1 MQTCLQ
7 QQQQQ
12 HQTKDIKLEER
23 AIKFKTEYMK
33 QNQPTISKLTMK
45 MDGEKQSCCRG
56 KDFS

>member
-23 AIKFKTEYMK
+23 AIKFQTEYMK
-33 QNQPTISKLTMK
+33 QNQPTIYKLTME